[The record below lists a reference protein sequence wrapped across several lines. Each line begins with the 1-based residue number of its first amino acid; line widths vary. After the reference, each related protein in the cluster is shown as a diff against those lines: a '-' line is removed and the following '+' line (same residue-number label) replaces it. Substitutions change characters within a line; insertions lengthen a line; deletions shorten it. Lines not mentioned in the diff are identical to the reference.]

1 MIDKEVKHPKV
12 LSFKMDKTL
21 GAPVNYRD
29 SWRIFRIISEV
40 VEGYQF
46 LINLERE
53 VTIMG
58 SARLAPNT
66 KYYKIAEQLGR
77 LLAKHN
83 FTTLTGGGPG
93 IMEAGNK
100 GAFEAGGKSVGLNI
114 ELPFEQ
120 HINAYVNR
128 SIGFYYFFTR
138 KIMLTSP
145 ANAFV
150 FFPGG
155 FGTMDEFFEVVDYM
169 ELGLMERAPI
179 VLVGREF
186 WEPLLKFLRQ
196 QCAGSIKAVAEQE
209 INNWHVVDTAAEAF
223 EYIKDAADRPN
234 SCTLDSTSPFCQIGT
249 EWNIFRIMAELV
261 NGFELLTKIS
271 NDITVFGTQTI
282 LPGHQYYEA
291 AYQVGKIFA
300 QNQFTTITGG
310 GPGVQEA
317 ANKGAYENGGESIGL
332 DIRIHDKERLNNY
345 VTKSMGFFFPF
356 VRKLIITAP
365 SKAFVCFP
373 GGFGTLHQLFE
384 LLTLQET
391 KKINPI
397 PTIVYGREFW
407 QPLLDF
413 IHLLYNDFKTIS
425 QSDEDFITVIDR
437 PEDVLLYLDASAQY
451 SLT

>member
-1 MIDKEVKHPKV
+1 MNTEDIHIPKV
-12 LSFKMDKTL
+12 LPFKINKTL

-29 SWRIFRIISEV
+29 SWRIFRIISEI

-46 LINLERE
+46 LISLKKE

-58 SARLAPNT
+58 SARFAPNT
-66 KYYKIAEQLGR
+66 KYYKSAEQLGK
-77 LLAKHN
+77 LLAKN
-83 FTTLTGGGPG
+83 GFTTLTGGGPG

-100 GAFEAGGKSVGLNI
+100 GAKAGGGESIGLNI

-120 HINAYVNR
+120 HVNAYVTK

-169 ELGLMERAPI
+169 ELGLMERVPV
-179 VLVGREF
+179 VLVGRDF
-186 WEPLLKFLRQ
+186 WEPLLKFLRT
-196 QCAGSIKAVAEQE
+196 QCVSSLHAVSVQD
-209 INNWHVVDTAAEAF
+209 IDSWHVVDTAEEAF
-223 EYIKDAADRPN
+223 EFIKDTPDRPN
-234 SCTLDSTSPFCQIGT
+234 ACTIDSTSPFCQIGT
-249 EWNIFRIMAELV
+249 EWNVFRIMAELV
-261 NGFELLTKIS
+261 NGFELLTKLS
-271 NDITVFGTQTI
+271 DDITIFGTQTI
-282 LPGHQYYEA
+282 LPGSPYYEA
-291 AYQVGKIFA
+291 AYEAGSLLA

-310 GPGVQEA
+310 GPGIQEA
-317 ANKGAYENGGESIGL
+317 ANRGAYEQGGESVGF
-332 DIRIHDKERLNNY
+332 DIRIRDQDRLNNY

-365 SKAFVCFP
+365 SKAFVFFP

-391 KKINPI
+391 QKIAPI
-397 PTIVYGREFW
+397 PTLVYGREFW

-413 IHLLYNDFKTIS
+413 IYTMYSDFKTIS
-425 QSDEDFITVIDR
+425 KSDQDFMSVIDR
-437 PEDVLLYLDASAQY
+437 PQDILSHVK
-451 SLT
+451 

>member
-1 MIDKEVKHPKV
+1 MIDSELKRPKV
-12 LSFKMDKTL
+12 LPFKMDKTL

-58 SARLAPNT
+58 SARLSPNT
-66 KYYKIAEQLGR
+66 KYYKIAEQLGK
-77 LLAKHN
+77 LLAKNN
-83 FTTLTGGGPG
+83 FTTITGGGPG
-93 IMEAGNK
+93 IMEAANK
-100 GAFEAGGKSVGLNI
+100 GACRAKGKSVGLNI

-120 HINAYVNR
+120 HINAYVNK
-128 SIGFYYFFTR
+128 STGFYYFFTR
-138 KIMLTSP
+138 KVMLTSP

-155 FGTMDEFFEVVDYM
+155 FGTLDEFFEVVDYM
-169 ELGLMERAPI
+169 ELGLMEKSPI
-179 VLVGREF
+179 VLVGKEF

-196 QCAGSIKAVAEQE
+196 ECAGIINAVSEQQ
-209 INNWHVVDTAAEAF
+209 INSWQLVDSATEAF
-223 EYIKDAADRPN
+223 EYIKDTSDRPN

-261 NGFELLTKIS
+261 NGFEFLTKLS
-271 NDITVFGTQTI
+271 NDITIFGTQTI
-282 LPGHQYYEA
+282 LPESPYYEA
-291 AYQVGKIFA
+291 AYEVGKILA
-300 QNQFTTITGG
+300 QNGFTTITGG
-310 GPGVQEA
+310 GPGIQEA
-317 ANKGAYENGGESIGL
+317 ANKGAYEHGGQSIGL
-332 DIRIHDKERLNNY
+332 DMRIQDKERLNKY

-365 SKAFVCFP
+365 SKAFVYFP

-391 KKINPI
+391 QKINPI

-413 IHLLYNDFKTIS
+413 IHLLYSDFKTIS

-437 PEDVLLYLDASAQY
+437 PEDVTSYIDISTQY
-451 SLT
+451 NLT